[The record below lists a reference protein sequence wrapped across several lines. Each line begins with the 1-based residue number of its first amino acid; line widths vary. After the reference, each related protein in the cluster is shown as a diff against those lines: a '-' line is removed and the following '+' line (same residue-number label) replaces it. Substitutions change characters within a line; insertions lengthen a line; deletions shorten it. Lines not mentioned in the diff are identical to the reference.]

1 MVFIS
6 LMAVLTIGCLFVA
19 TSAESTAETDYS
31 KMTLKNAIVTGEYFQ
46 DDNDYKFKY
55 NRG

>member
-6 LMAVLTIGCLFVA
+6 LMAILTIGCLFVA
-19 TSAESTAETDYS
+19 TSVESTAETDYS

-46 DDNDYKFKY
+46 DDNNYKFKH

>member
-6 LMAVLTIGCLFVA
+6 LMAILTIGCLFVA

-31 KMTLKNAIVTGEYFQ
+31 KMTLENAIVTGEYF
-46 DDNDYKFKY
+46 
-55 NRG
+55 